1 MDDRDSLPAHYN
13 DGNRAFL
20 QALLAR
26 GAMTFKEAQPVLAA
40 ILSAQTGGRQRREEA
55 ASVTQAEFEAYAS
68 AASAALSAFD
78 LEVRSARH
86 QATGQRVWAVV
97 NTTSDALAQMATLHN
112 AEEIAFVK
120 RVIDAMFDKYNTPR
134 MEVMC
139 LDEMQANKLRRA
151 PQPTARPEA
160 PDDEEMQDGDGD
172 GGGEEADTSQTQT
185 QTLRGLKSS
194 EAEAV
199 MRSMVEEGWFER
211 SREGGLYGLSA
222 RALLEL
228 RSWLVESYNDPDA
241 EEGEWQR
248 VKFCEACREIVTV
261 GQRCADR
268 DCNARL
274 HDICEDAF
282 WRTRRGGDTGGG
294 TGRQRACPRCGRA
307 WEGRHFVGERAVTET
322 EAYRRGR
329 RRSGKGGRSSNLV
342 EEIMHEG
349 EEEEEEEEEEE
360 DGGGDGDEDE
370 DEDEV

>member
-1 MDDRDSLPAHYN
+1 MDDDRDSLPAHYN

-26 GAMTFKEAQPVLAA
+26 GTMTFKESQPILAA
-40 ILSAQTGGRQRREEA
+40 IFTAQDGA
-55 ASVTQAEFEAYAS
+55 ASGRRTEPSEVTQADFESYVS
-68 AASAALSAFD
+68 AASSALSAFD

-86 QATGQRVWAVV
+86 QTTGTRVYAVV
-97 NTTSDALAQMATLHN
+97 NTTSDALTQLATLHN

-120 RVIDAMFDKYNTPR
+120 RVIDAMFEKYNTPR

-139 LDEMQANKLRRA
+139 LDEMQANKLRGA
-151 PQPTARPEA
+151 PRPSDA
-160 PDDEEMQDGDGD
+160 QHLPPADEDTVMQ
-172 GGGEEADTSQTQT
+172 EEHA
-185 QTLRGLKSS
+185 LRGLKSS

-199 MRSMVEEGWFER
+199 MRSMVAEGWFER

-228 RSWLVESYNDPDA
+228 RAWLVHSYNDPDA
-241 EEGEWQR
+241 EDGEWQR

-268 DCNARL
+268 DCGARL
-274 HDICEDAF
+274 HDICLDAF
-282 WRTRRGGDTGGG
+282 WRTRGGK
-294 TGRQRACPRCGRA
+294 RECPRCARA
-307 WEGRHFVGERAVTET
+307 WDGRHFVGERAVTET

-342 EEIMHEG
+342 EEIMNEK
-349 EEEEEEEEEEE
+349 
-360 DGGGDGDEDE
+360 
-370 DEDEV
+370 

>member
-1 MDDRDSLPAHYN
+1 MDDRDSLPVHYN

-26 GAMTFKEAQPVLAA
+26 GTMTFKEAQPVLAA
-40 ILSAQTGGRQRREEA
+40 IFSAQEGGGRRGRGPRTEARE
-55 ASVTQAEFEAYAS
+55 VTQADFESYVS

-78 LEVRSARH
+78 LEVRSGRH
-86 QATGQRVWAVV
+86 QGTGRRVYAVV
-97 NTTSDALAQMATLHN
+97 NTTSDALTQMATLHN

-151 PQPTARPEA
+151 PTTPHPLRPE
-160 PDDEEMQDGDGD
+160 DDDDGDETMAQAED
-172 GGGEEADTSQTQT
+172 RDTQT
-185 QTLRGLKSS
+185 QAQALRGLKSS

-241 EEGEWQR
+241 EPGEWQR

-268 DCNARL
+268 DCVARL

-282 WRTRRGGDTGGG
+282 WRTRGGRGGGGDDSN
-294 TGRQRACPRCGRA
+294 GRQRACPRCGRA
-307 WEGRHFVGERAVTET
+307 WDGRHFVGERAVTET

-342 EEIMHEG
+342 EQIVNEG
-349 EEEEEEEEEEE
+349 EEEEEEEEEV
-360 DGGGDGDEDE
+360 GDGDEDE
-370 DEDEV
+370 DDEE